1 MGPYSV
7 GKTVKA
13 SDRLMV
19 DFSDI
24 TPYGDTTA
32 QTVPTSNKTTVKT
45 PMSATKSSA
54 AAKEDKP

>member
-1 MGPYSV
+1 KVS
-7 GKTVKA
+7 KTVKA

-32 QTVPTSNKTTVKT
+32 QNRPDFKQNNGKNPDVGNEVIRRRKGG
-45 PMSATKSSA
+45 
-54 AAKEDKP
+54 